1 MNNNF
6 IANNSLYYL
15 QKGPNG
21 TSILRD
27 PLKHTDG
34 RLGYKGRG
42 YIRKETSL
50 EKRDKHFPR
59 KKEQVRKQ
67 RNTL

>member
-6 IANNSLYYL
+6 IANNSLYHL
-15 QKGPNG
+15 QKGPDG

-27 PLKHTDG
+27 PLKHIDRG
-34 RLGYKGRG
+34 LGYKGRG
-42 YIRKETSL
+42 YIRKETL
-50 EKRDKHFPR
+50 PEKWDKHFLR